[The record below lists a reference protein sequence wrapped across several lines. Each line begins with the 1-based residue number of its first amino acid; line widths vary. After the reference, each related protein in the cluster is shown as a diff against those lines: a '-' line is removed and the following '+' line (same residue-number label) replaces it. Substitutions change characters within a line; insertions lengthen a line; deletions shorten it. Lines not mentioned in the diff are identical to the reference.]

1 MIGTTISHYR
11 VLEKLGGGGMGV
23 VYKAEDTK
31 LGRAVAL
38 KFLPDELARDRQ
50 ALDRLQREARAAS
63 ALNHPNI
70 CTIYDVDEVDGRAF
84 IAMEFLEGV
93 TLKHRID
100 LKPLR
105 TEDLLEFSIQI
116 ADALDAAH
124 SKGVIHRDIK
134 PANIFLTSRG
144 QAKILDFGL
153 AKRAAEPIKIGETV
167 AAAAT
172 VGTANE
178 LLTTPGTALGTVAY
192 MSPEQARGDELD
204 PRTDIFSFGVVMYEM
219 STSRQAF
226 PGGTS
231 AVVFDAILHKA
242 PVSPVRLNPELPL
255 EFERIVNRALE
266 KDRDLRYQSAAD
278 LRSDLKRLKRDT
290 DSGRLAASSSGI
302 ATATASAESASRIV
316 AGTQAP
322 PTKSSSKTYALIA
335 IAAVVL
341 IGAGIAAYFLHS
353 PSAGPATIKQISHWN
368 KPMTGAALS
377 PDGRTVAFTSPVD
390 NVDQVFVMLASGGDP
405 LQLTSDPQNKFVDS
419 FSPDGTQ
426 IYYDSA
432 VFGSIRSV
440 PTLGG
445 TPSIVVSGIGLVP
458 SPDGNFY
465 YVGKIGNEG
474 GIYRKPKFGDAE
486 ELMFRPPANQGILNF
501 MPFPNGQEL
510 LVVAGADVIE
520 GSPTVSLY
528 RVDVAKHAERKIG
541 EIAGSPTGTAW
552 ETPGESVACS
562 RTVNGVTNI
571 WTYRLS
577 DGTLTQ
583 NTFGAGPDL
592 SPMPDPNGK
601 GIYFVN
607 GRRSGAL
614 TVYHPQTK
622 QSSDLVNEEATQP
635 VLSPD
640 GRHVAYIILNGNAQH
655 GDVWISDVDG
665 SNRTKVASGTELVT
679 FSFSSDSSE
688 FLFSQSTEGVPK
700 VYLVRRD
707 GTGLRQTAWSG
718 ARADYGAPVPGGK
731 GFYLGGAEAGSAKV
745 TTWRISSDGS
755 TAEKVMDDCG
765 AVWDSSPDGTYL
777 VSSLNVGLEASGI
790 SEYSLADHKCI
801 SILPDVHTLVVHFS
815 LDGKSI
821 LYLVPSRGESTIFR
835 QPWHDGKLAG
845 PAQPAVKFPFAFR
858 QDYAGNA
865 YEFSK
870 DLSTVIYARPSG
882 QADLYYLSQ
891 R

>member
-1 MIGTTISHYR
+1 
-11 VLEKLGGGGMGV
+11 MGV

-134 PANIFLTSRG
+134 PANIFVTNRG

-153 AKRAAEPIKIGETV
+153 AKRAAEPIKIGEAVT
-167 AAAAT
+167 AAAT
-172 VGTANE
+172 VATANE

-192 MSPEQARGDELD
+192 MSPEQARGEELD

-242 PVSPVRLNPELPL
+242 PVSPVRLKPELPV

-290 DSGRLAASSSGI
+290 DSGRLAATSSTGI

-316 AGTQAP
+316 AAAQAP
-322 PTKSSSKTYALIA
+322 PAKSRSKTYALIA

-341 IGAGIAAYFLHS
+341 VGAGLAAYFLHS
-353 PSAGPATIKQISHWN
+353 SSSGPATIKQISHWN
-368 KPMTGAALS
+368 KPMTDAVLS

-405 LQLTSDPQNKFVDS
+405 LQLTNDPQNKFLDS

-445 TPSIVVSGIGLVP
+445 TPSIIVSGSHLVT
-458 SPDGNFY
+458 SPDGSFY
-465 YVGKIGNEG
+465 YFAKLEYEAGV
-474 GIYRKPKFGDAE
+474 YRKPKLGGAE
-486 ELMFRPPANQGILNF
+486 ELIFRPPANQGVLNF

-510 LVVAGADVIE
+510 LVIGGSDVIE

-528 RVDVAKHAERKIG
+528 RVDVAKHEGRKVG
-541 EIAGSPTGTAW
+541 EISGSPTGTAW
-552 ETPGESVACS
+552 ETPGETVACS

-577 DGTLTQ
+577 DGSLTQ

-614 TVYHPQTK
+614 TVYHPQSK
-622 QSSDLVNEEATQP
+622 QSSDLVSEEATQP

-640 GRHVAYIILNGNAQH
+640 GRYVAYIILNGNAQH
-655 GDVWISDVDG
+655 GDLWISDVDG
-665 SNRTKVASGTELVT
+665 GNRTRVASGTELVT
-679 FSFSSDSSE
+679 FSFASDGSE
-688 FLFSQSTEGVPK
+688 FLFAQSTGGVPK
-700 VYLVRRD
+700 VYMVRRD
-707 GTGLRQTAWSG
+707 GTGLRQTGWSG
-718 ARADYGAPVPGGK
+718 ARADYGAPVPDGK

-745 TTWRISSDGS
+745 VTWRISADGS
-755 TAEKVMDDCG
+755 TAEKLMDDCG
-765 AVWDSSPDGTYL
+765 AVWDSSPDGNYL
-777 VSSLNVGLEASGI
+777 VSSLNIGSEASGI
-790 SEYSLADHKCI
+790 SEYSLQDHKCN

-815 LDGKSI
+815 LDGKAI

-835 QPWHDGKLAG
+835 QPWHDGKLTG

-870 DLSTVIYARPSG
+870 DLSTVVYARPSG